1 MSFFNKFAL
10 LLLAALASMTAA
22 GQDNGVDGDSDAD
35 ERSGALQAEMVVT
48 AEKREEPLRKT
59 PQSVTALNAE
69 FMEDAGVRDVEEASY
84 YVPNLF
90 VTGFAAKRTSFP
102 YIRGMGSG
110 QGEPVVT
117 TYIDGVPQLTPNTTN
132 IHFLD
137 LQRVEVLRGPQG
149 TLYGRNTIGGLV
161 HYVSRQP
168 DNQLRANV
176 EFDFGDDSYNR
187 QVGSISGPLVKD
199 RVYFSAGL
207 ALSARDGFT
216 QNGFLNDTV
225 DDRDGDFGRFQLLFT
240 PSQSW
245 KVRVSAFGQR
255 DRDGGFTL
263 YDLDSLQVEPYQ
275 ALFDYEGETNRDL
288 RGTSATV
295 NYYGS
300 SFDVTGIVA
309 FDSWDADERT
319 DLDFTPVDLLRRNVA
334 EEQDQTYVELR
345 LNSHSPARLADGV
358 ALQWVA
364 GVSYFVSDFEHSSA
378 NELRPSLTQ
387 QPFPLSETAAYRLED
402 DGFGLFGQATLT
414 FGEDWDLIVGARL
427 VQEDKETDLALASQV
442 LPPPLNAQNA
452 AFADDFDEV
461 LPRFGLAYRF
471 DDRTM
476 VHLNAAKGYRSGGYN
491 LNTTPG
497 GFYTLAPETSF
508 NYEVG
513 VKSSL
518 GEGRVFL
525 AATAFQVDW
534 EDMQL
539 SVPNPVI
546 PGRFFLDNVGEARS
560 RGLEFEASAQIER
573 RWSLLA
579 TLGVVDAE
587 FESYIDPNTGQ
598 SVEGNALP
606 AAPDGNWSFGI
617 GHKSTVLGAYGLF
630 GRAEMAG
637 LGQIQYDNANSRGQ
651 DSYALANFRLGI
663 ERGGIRL
670 EAWVRNAFDE
680 SYAPTAIPN
689 PFSPSGWAGSV
700 GEPRFF
706 GVNLGYRY

>member
-319 DLDFTPVDLLRRNVA
+319 DLDFTPVDLLRRKLTENLVG
-334 EEQDQTYVELR
+334 EPDPNQ
-345 LNSHSPARLADGV
+345 PAAAVDPDAFASRDRIRQA
-358 ALQWVA
+358 
-364 GVSYFVSDFEHSSA
+364 
-378 NELRPSLTQ
+378 
-387 QPFPLSETAAYRLED
+387 LSELPEQQRVVFCLSRF
-402 DGFGLFGQATLT
+402 DGLRYA
-414 FGEDWDLIVGARL
+414 EIA
-427 VQEDKETDLALASQV
+427 QV
-442 LPPPLNAQNA
+442 LGISVKTV
-452 AFADDFDEV
+452 EV
-461 LPRFGLAYRF
+461 HISRALKKLR
-471 DDRTM
+471 DR
-476 VHLNAAKGYRSGGYN
+476 LR
-491 LNTTPG
+491 
-497 GFYTLAPETSF
+497 
-508 NYEVG
+508 
-513 VKSSL
+513 
-518 GEGRVFL
+518 
-525 AATAFQVDW
+525 D
-534 EDMQL
+534 
-539 SVPNPVI
+539 
-546 PGRFFLDNVGEARS
+546 
-560 RGLEFEASAQIER
+560 
-573 RWSLLA
+573 LA
-579 TLGVVDAE
+579 TLLWL
-587 FESYIDPNTGQ
+587 S
-598 SVEGNALP
+598 
-606 AAPDGNWSFGI
+606 
-617 GHKSTVLGAYGLF
+617 LF
-630 GRAEMAG
+630 
-637 LGQIQYDNANSRGQ
+637 
-651 DSYALANFRLGI
+651 
-663 ERGGIRL
+663 
-670 EAWVRNAFDE
+670 W
-680 SYAPTAIPN
+680 
-689 PFSPSGWAGSV
+689 
-700 GEPRFF
+700 
-706 GVNLGYRY
+706 